1 MLTVFPPTMR
11 IKFRLIFLYICI
23 ITGTAFTSGCNIR
36 CLTVPSCWMAP
47 GPTTKIWTNNYYV
60 KHFTKTDTLLSTQ
73 YFYEMSDNTKPETNS
88 RPETRNKSFLFY
100 PNGLV
105 LEIDHDI
112 DNPNLDTVHTF
123 TQDLK
128 YACCHA
134 WTIGSYKVSN
144 DTVNFATKSGQMKY
158 WQYYKGK
165 ISQSGIQI
173 FEEIYGDEKDYSL
186 KDFKMRDD
194 IIVIKDIKIR

>member
-1 MLTVFPPTMR
+1 MHAK
-11 IKFRLIFLYICI
+11 IKLIFLSLFIFI
-23 ITGTAFTSGCNIR
+23 IIGTVFISGCNLR

-60 KHFTKTDTLLSTQ
+60 KHFIKTDTLLSTK
-73 YFYEMSDNTKPETNS
+73 YFYEMTDTTESEINS
-88 RPETRNKSFLFY
+88 GHKRQNKSFLFY

-105 LEIDHDI
+105 LENDYNL
-112 DNPNLDTVHTF
+112 DNPNADTIHTF

-134 WTIGSYKVSN
+134 WTIGSYKISN
-144 DTVNFATKSGQMKY
+144 DTINFATKSGEMKY
-158 WQYYKGK
+158 WQYYRGK
-165 ISQSGIQI
+165 ISDSSIQI
-173 FEEIYGDEKDYSL
+173 FEEIQGDKKDYSF

-194 IIVIKDIKIR
+194 KVVIKDIRIR